1 MNMQKSAIVWIELAR
16 GRMQG
21 RAAISTVMYQ
31 SLL

>member
-1 MNMQKSAIVWIELAR
+1 MNMQKSARVWIQLAR

-21 RAAISTVMYQ
+21 RVAISTVMYP

>member
-1 MNMQKSAIVWIELAR
+1 MQKSARVWIQLAR

-21 RAAISTVMYQ
+21 RAVISTIMYS